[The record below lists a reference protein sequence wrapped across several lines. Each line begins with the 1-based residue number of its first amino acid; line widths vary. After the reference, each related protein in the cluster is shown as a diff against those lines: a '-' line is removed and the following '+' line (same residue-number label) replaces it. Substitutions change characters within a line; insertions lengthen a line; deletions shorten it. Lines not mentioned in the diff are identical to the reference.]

1 MRIEVNILPK
11 LMKKKTGSSFFPT
24 FLLMCALGIGG
35 VAGYQHFVVKKPLAD
50 LFQSSDKGG
59 KSAKKGKLAKN
70 GKKAKKTKGSKAALA
85 SAKSGNVTE
94 EEFFLTDT
102 KDGVIPGSY
111 IGSNLKAADWA
122 DPAALRKTLGG
133 QILAAVGGT
142 GKKDVKKYLETPQNK
157 LLIAQYQLADALV
170 KSAEPTAKFK
180 EDKEKELAKAKEEA
194 EKLKT
199 ALYHAEGTQ
208 MEASLKR
215 KQQKKLDAVAALEAE
230 LAQPLTMEDLLMD
243 KDAADLLDKLCNNT
257 DWLMQMTCTGE
268 CVMPVRTLNMLSKM
282 VKQDPG
288 LLYDQLAKDTAT
300 AVALEFGRY
309 GWETQAALGRAHY
322 YIKHS
327 VDKRLNASWYDL
339 PFFLRRNVLGWKG
352 NHDSGT
358 VEAQEWALNNAHI
371 PDERYT
377 GACWR
382 CGYKLYNVYG
392 DSIHGSNYYEPFVDQ
407 YNHHFTKTYEVG
419 GVCGG
424 LSHFGCAAAIA
435 NGVPALTT
443 GEPGHCSYVVYV
455 NGKWTPAYSLS
466 WERGLHWQ
474 PFTGVHV
481 YTTLHAAEEMYTSPD
496 QTGKTEQSNALRAV
510 ASAAAAAGDTDKAI
524 AALKSAESAQPRNFL
539 AWRDHTDLLKAAKAN
554 DAKAWLTVN
563 EDLCKHLVPLYP
575 EVAGEWA
582 RQNLL
587 EGMGKAVTD
596 KNARMKAAT
605 DFWNSVKEMGVDRWR
620 IEQLAEEQMKMVN
633 AGQKNISNEE
643 KVDFF
648 SSVLKAGISKPAYA
662 PVLMAWGNT
671 LAEKMDD
678 KGKQA
683 VMAACTDAFSGG
695 KGMDEEQRNTLLK
708 QLIAA
713 AENMRDVN
721 TFQTIAK
728 MLPDSYKNPK
738 NKLPQFDPF
747 PGQLVSKGG
756 VFFPQGTSRFDD
768 YLAHWGLLEPS
779 VGGFFHTA
787 NVENAWGAV
796 RLPKHATL
804 SGVVVI
810 NTAGKPNWGRLN
822 GIRVQVSET
831 GKDDDWHDVGKPIDK
846 VDNVMR
852 FDLSAESPKALYV
865 RILRPGK
872 EFFHFQGLFVYG
884 KPAA

>member
-1 MRIEVNILPK
+1 MGVEVNILPK

-59 KSAKKGKLAKN
+59 KSAKKGKVAKN
-70 GKKAKKTKGSKAALA
+70 GKKAKKAKGNKGALA
-85 SAKSGNVTE
+85 SAKDGNVTE
-94 EEFFLTDT
+94 EEFYLTDT

-122 DPAALRKTLGG
+122 DPAALRKTLGD
-133 QILAAVGGT
+133 QLLAGVGGT
-142 GKKDVKKYLETPQNK
+142 GKKDIKKYLETPQNK
-157 LLIAQYQLADALV
+157 LLIAQYLLADALV

-180 EDKEKELAKAKEEA
+180 EEQEKNLAKAKEEA

-199 ALYHAEGTQ
+199 ALVHAEGTQ
-208 MEASLKR
+208 MEASLKL
-215 KQQKKLDAVAALEAE
+215 KQQKKLDAIAAIEAE
-230 LAQPLTMEDLLMD
+230 LSQPLTMADLLMD

-268 CVMPVRTLNMLSKM
+268 CVMPVRTLNMLTKM

-309 GWETQAALGRAHY
+309 GWETKLAAERAHY

-407 YNHHFTKTYEVG
+407 YNNHFTKTYEVG

-481 YTTLHAAEEMYTSPD
+481 YTTLHAAEEMYTAPD
-496 QTGKTEQSNALRAV
+496 QAGKTEQSNALRAV

-539 AWRDHTDLLKAAKAN
+539 AWRDHTDLLKSAKAN

-643 KVDFF
+643 KVEFF

-683 VMAACTDAFSGG
+683 VLAACTDAFSGG
-695 KGMDEEQRNTLLK
+695 KGMDEEQRNALLK
-708 QLIAA
+708 QLITA

-728 MLPDSYKNPK
+728 MLPDSYKHPK
-738 NKLPQFDPF
+738 DKLPQFDPF

-756 VFFPQGTSRFDD
+756 VFFPQGTSNHDD
-768 YLAHWGLLEPS
+768 ILAHWGMLDPE
-779 VGGFFHTA
+779 VGGRFHTG
-787 NVENAWGAV
+787 NVENAWAAV

-804 SGVVVI
+804 SGVVVV
-810 NTAGKPNWGRLN
+810 NTAAQTNWSRLE
-822 GIRVQVSET
+822 GMRVQISET
-831 GKDDDWHDVGKPIDK
+831 GKDDDWHDVGKPIEK
-846 VDNVMR
+846 VDKVMR

-872 EFFHFQGLFVYG
+872 NFFHFQGLFVYG